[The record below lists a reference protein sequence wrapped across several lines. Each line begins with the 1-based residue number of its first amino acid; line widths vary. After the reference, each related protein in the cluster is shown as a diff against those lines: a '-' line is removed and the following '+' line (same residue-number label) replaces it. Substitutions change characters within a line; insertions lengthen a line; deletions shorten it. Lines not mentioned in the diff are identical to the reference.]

1 MRLISAE
8 SLVQIQSPPPS
19 GKYLS
24 DVDFSHRGLIFITTG
39 FGERVSR
46 MDLRTFKSGELS
58 TVSEALD
65 VAEDKT
71 GNFFKFS
78 FGQWKRHRYDIRTL
92 EALAPDDISAY
103 ALAVLKKGSRPRS
116 VDWKNNEED
125 FYFIC
130 LQDHLIFGALD
141 RDKKLELLPFL
152 VYIFTHELVHVVRFC
167 NFLQRYDISEV
178 NKEREERVVH
188 ATTFEI
194 LKNLSLPKMD
204 YVLGS
209 YREHRIC
216 DMNLT

>member
-1 MRLISAE
+1 M
-8 SLVQIQSPPPS
+8 
-19 GKYLS
+19 
-24 DVDFSHRGLIFITTG
+24 
-39 FGERVSR
+39 
-46 MDLRTFKSGELS
+46 GELS

-92 EALAPDDISAY
+92 ESLTPDAISAY
-103 ALAVLKKGSRPRS
+103 ALAVLRKGSMMGTL
-116 VDWKNNEED
+116 DWKNKEED

-130 LQDHLIFGALD
+130 LQDHLILGALN
-141 RDKKLELLPFL
+141 RDEELELLPFL
-152 VYIFTHELVHVVRFC
+152 IYIFTHELVHVVRFC
-167 NFLQRYDISEV
+167 NFLQRYDIPKV

-204 YVLGS
+204 YVLSS
-209 YREHRIC
+209 YREHRVC
-216 DMNLT
+216 DMNLS